1 MKERYNK
8 MMGQLGMDQQTKAAM
23 LERLTQAQTDTA
35 EKPAL
40 KHKSALP
47 GKVLLA
53 ACLAAVLAVGAAAV
67 SLTVGWESFL
77 GRTPKDAVT
86 PVGASAVT
94 GDYTLTLQESIVD
107 DTGAAFLLALTRND
121 GEVIQGDPRLEG
133 NIYNW
138 DVKVDGA
145 FPNMSM
151 GAPQEPIRSEDGKT
165 AYYCVEFEA
174 QGEEWDTERV
184 TGRTITFQCDG
195 VADMN
200 WTEEE
205 RAMTQENVSLA
216 PLALAAQQV
225 DMSYED
231 LTTFGEE
238 NDELCTLVA
247 EQASQAA
254 IPLARMASP
263 RVNISAVLFTKDGL
277 AVAVGDEEGLYRQ
290 GQYLISGGRALCL
303 VDTRTGETWNCDGY
317 VHRGKEEPF
326 YLSLFRDCPLTT
338 ADLPYVEVTVC
349 YRAEK
354 VLSDQPV
361 ELSFVANVSQQTEV
375 ELDRD
380 VDFRYHGGDCSV
392 HAVGVKISPL
402 RLLLNI
408 DRIDRWLQ
416 KSGGTDYTTWEM
428 VNRDGSRTLLKV
440 GGLYPCDETQE
451 IGQIKL
457 VAVNEA
463 GDRRL
468 IDPDQ
473 AAALSI
479 GGVEIP
485 LT

>member
-1 MKERYNK
+1 MKARYNK
-8 MMGQLGMDQQTKAAM
+8 MMGQLGMDPETKKDM
-23 LERLTQAQTDTA
+23 LARLTRDQTDTA
-35 EKPAL
+35 DKTAANR
-40 KHKSALP
+40 KRTLP
-47 GKVLLA
+47 GRVLLA
-53 ACLAAVLAVGAAAV
+53 ACLALALAVGAAAV

-77 GRTPKDAVT
+77 GRTPKEAVT
-86 PVGASAVT
+86 PVGVSAIT

-121 GEVIQGDPRLEG
+121 GEVIQGDPQLNG
-133 NIYNW
+133 NIYHW

-145 FPNMSM
+145 FPNMGMWDHQS
-151 GAPQEPIRSEDGKT
+151 ILSDDGKT
-165 AYYCVEFEA
+165 AYYCMEFEA
-174 QGEEWDTERV
+174 QGKEWDTERV
-184 TGRTITFQCDG
+184 TGKTITFQCDG
-195 VADMN
+195 VADMD

-205 RAMTQENVSLA
+205 LAMTQETVSLA
-216 PLALAAQQV
+216 PLALSAQQV

-238 NDELCTLVA
+238 NDELSALVA
-247 EQASQAA
+247 EQARKAT
-254 IPLARMASP
+254 IPLVRMASP

-317 VHRGKEEPF
+317 VHRGKEDPF

-451 IGQIKL
+451 IGRIKL

-479 GGVEIP
+479 DGVEIP

>member
-77 GRTPKDAVT
+77 GRTPREAVT

-107 DTGAAFLLALTRND
+107 EDGAAFLLALTRND
-121 GEVIQGDPRLEG
+121 GGVIEGDPQING
-133 NIYNW
+133 NIYHW

-145 FPNMSM
+145 FPNMGMWDHQS
-151 GAPQEPIRSEDGKT
+151 ILSDDGKT

-174 QGEEWDTERV
+174 QGEEWDTEHV
-184 TGRTITFQCDG
+184 TGKTITFQCDG
-195 VADMN
+195 VADMD

-205 RAMTQENVSLA
+205 RAMTQETVSLA
-216 PLALAAQQV
+216 PLALSAQQV

-231 LTTFGEE
+231 LTVFSEK
-238 NDELCTLVA
+238 NDELCALVA

-263 RVNISAVLFTKDGL
+263 RVNVSAVLFTKDGL

-303 VDTRTGETWNCDGY
+303 VDTRTGETWNCDGC
-317 VHRGKEEPF
+317 VRRGKEAPF
-326 YLSLFRDCPLTT
+326 FLSLFRDCPLTK

-349 YRAEK
+349 YTAEK

-361 ELSFVANVSQQTEV
+361 ELSFVANVSRQTEV
-375 ELDRD
+375 EFDRD

-392 HAVGVKISPL
+392 HAVGVQASPL

-408 DRIDRWLQ
+408 DQIDRWLQ
-416 KSGGTDYTTWEM
+416 ESGGADYTKWEL

-451 IGQIKL
+451 IGRIKL